1 MNTHTLAA
9 VAVRI
14 GLILQDHE
22 SWNADTLDQIAD
34 TFHTAHLTAEADGL
48 FQLQIPCSA
57 CGAVC
62 HRPVRADDWAHVE
75 PPEDGHPARIEPAAP
90 TDRP

>member
-1 MNTHTLAA
+1 MNTHTLAT

-22 SWNADTLDQIAD
+22 SWNADTLDQVAE

-48 FQLQIPCSA
+48 FQLRIPCSTCA
-57 CGAVC
+57 AVC
-62 HRPVRADDWAHVE
+62 HLPVGTDDWAHVDR
-75 PPEDGHPARIEPAAP
+75 PEDGHPASIKPAAP
-90 TDRP
+90 ADRP